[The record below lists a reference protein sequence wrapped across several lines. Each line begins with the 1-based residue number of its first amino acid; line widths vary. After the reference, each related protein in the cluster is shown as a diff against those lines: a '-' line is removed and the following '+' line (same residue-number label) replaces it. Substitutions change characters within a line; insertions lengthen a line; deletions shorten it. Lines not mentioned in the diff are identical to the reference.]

1 MMSFDRPSLKE
12 EAAKIFIKIRKSPI
26 LNEPFK
32 DPWQVGTQLETAHR
46 ALGGA
51 FLVHHA
57 KKGNV
62 AEQFGKFCQCHKE
75 LF

>member
-1 MMSFDRPSLKE
+1 MSFDRPSLKE
-12 EAAKIFIKIRKSPI
+12 DTAEFFIKIRKSPI

-32 DPWQVGTQLETAHR
+32 DPWQLGTQLATAHR

-57 KKGNV
+57 KIGNV
-62 AEQFGKFCQCHKE
+62 AKQFGKFCQWYNE